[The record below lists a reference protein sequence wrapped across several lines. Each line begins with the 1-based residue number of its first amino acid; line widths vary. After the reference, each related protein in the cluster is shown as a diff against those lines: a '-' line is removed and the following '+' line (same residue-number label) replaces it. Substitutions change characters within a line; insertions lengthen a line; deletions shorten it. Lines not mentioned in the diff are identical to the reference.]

1 MERKDYFIGLLI
13 SVICLISYLILM
25 GAIMVSSIMEINSS
39 STSILA
45 LVFSIL
51 GVLFIFLTI
60 VLNFIIMKLWKQDDE
75 KFLSKK
81 FLLIFTLT
89 CNFLMNVILIIVF
102 AINNMP
108 TSFTLGISIA
118 FHLFVFVGITI
129 ANSLILK
136 EVVPIFNKGGDKK

>member
-1 MERKDYFIGLLI
+1 MERKDYFIGVLLSI
-13 SVICLISYLILM
+13 VCLICYLVLM
-25 GAIMVSSIMEINSS
+25 VAIMVSSIMEINSS

-108 TSFTLGISIA
+108 SSFTLGISIA